1 MKAKDITNIWI
12 NIEKAAEILG
22 LSIQTVKKQC
32 RKGSFVFKIVKR
44 GKQSHYFIHL
54 KSLPDFAQDKY
65 HGENISDKKHSEVP
79 NWAKVQA
86 EKYLP
91 IKTQEKYEN
100 YKAAYNSAKK
110 TFKTDAKVSKIAN
123 TNMDMAV
130 RKNKE
135 QKASANIDLSIF
147 LQRES

>member
-1 MKAKDITNIWI
+1 M
-12 NIEKAAEILG
+12 
-22 LSIQTVKKQC
+22 
-32 RKGSFVFKIVKR
+32 FKIVKY
-44 GKQSHYFIHL
+44 GKQSNYFIHL

-65 HGENISDKKHSEVP
+65 LGENISDKKHSEAP